1 MAVRVETLPG
11 RTAFLASAVL
21 LLKRMN
27 ITFWGI

>member
-1 MAVRVETLPG
+1 MAVRMEMLPG
-11 RTAFLASAVL
+11 QTAFLASAVL